1 MMANRLD
8 EITGR
13 PIGEWRISPPEIHVA
28 ENGYVLRTYDVVT
41 DQVRYRIASTADEVK
56 AALHVWVD
64 EVAAQIKSATERHL
78 ASAGIDNAPAS
89 DKSSHQL

>member
-28 ENGYVLRTYDVVT
+28 ENGYVLRTYDAVT
-41 DQVRYRIASTADEVK
+41 DQVR
-56 AALHVWVD
+56 
-64 EVAAQIKSATERHL
+64 L
-78 ASAGIDNAPAS
+78 ASATRP
-89 DKSSHQL
+89 QTR